1 MPAELLLITVQIM
14 INELSLQP
22 FNKLNCMGMLNT
34 LLPPQSASGGKLP
47 SPLLTHQ
54 TLRQERDSF
63 FHYITQVQKQGPGVL
78 EKLTQGETTKWSVV
92 QKEVDKYLRVAKNI
106 IDDCMATM
114 GTEDFKSIDEP
125 RKGKKTDSGV
135 SFGSDMRPVIS
146 SSIHEQPLRK
156 ASIDSQS
163 TSKGLSKLEKLS
175 REFRRMRVKSRPDVE
190 EIVKRDHELPLV
202 GDSKGKSIKKARSLA
217 NLRGRNSS
225 STSVAGS
232 RKGSDAVHFDPEEMR
247 RARAL
252 YESRN
257 AS

>member
-1 MPAELLLITVQIM
+1 M

-34 LLPPQSASGGKLP
+34 LLPPQSANSGRLP

-92 QKEVDKYLRVAKNI
+92 QKDVDKYLRVAKNI
-106 IDDCMATM
+106 IDDCMATV

-135 SFGSDMRPVIS
+135 SFGSDMRPITS
-146 SSIHEQPLRK
+146 SSTNEQPLRK

-163 TSKGLSKLEKLS
+163 APKGLSKLEKLS
-175 REFRRMRVKSRPDVE
+175 REFKRMRVKTRPDVE
-190 EIVKRDHELPLV
+190 EIVKMDQELPMV
-202 GDSKGKSIKKARSLA
+202 GDNKGKKIKKARSLA

-225 STSVAGS
+225 STSLTGS
-232 RKGSDAVHFDPEEMR
+232 RKGSDAVPFDAEEMK

-252 YESRN
+252 YDSRN